1 MSDIL
6 GSYLRRVIKM
16 LSYGNVIDVKHPTV
30 RTKSGRFVAGG
41 GKGVHRAITKSCNVA
56 GLHVDFF

>member
-1 MSDIL
+1 MFNKCYEYIYKIAS
-6 GSYLRRVIKM
+6 RN
-16 LSYGNVIDVKHPTV
+16 NVIDVKHPTV